1 MFEIGEYV
9 VYGVKGVC
17 RIEDITHIDISGAD
31 KNRLYYVL
39 APIGDANGKIYVP
52 TDNQKI
58 VIRRVISKEEAE
70 KLIQELPEIELLWV
84 PDDKQR
90 EAKYKEAL
98 RTCDYHAW
106 VSIVK
111 TLYLRKKERVA
122 QGKKVTSLDEKYMK
136 AAENELYSELSMTLG
151 IPKDET
157 EDYIR
162 ERIQN
167 PAR

>member
-1 MFEIGEYV
+1 M
-9 VYGVKGVC
+9 
-17 RIEDITHIDISGAD
+17 
-31 KNRLYYVL
+31 
-39 APIGDANGKIYVP
+39 
-52 TDNQKI
+52 
-58 VIRRVISKEEAE
+58 
-70 KLIQELPEIELLWV
+70 
-84 PDDKQR
+84 
-90 EAKYKEAL
+90 
-98 RTCDYHAW
+98 
-106 VSIVK
+106 K

-151 IPKDET
+151 IPKDEM